1 MIDWHSHI
9 LPKVDDGS
17 RDIEESKRL
26 LELLAEQGVTTVV
39 ATPHF
44 IADNESVPNFI
55 ERRNAAYNKL
65 KDYEITSKVKILLGA
80 EVMYYSGIS
89 RLEELRS
96 LCIENTRLLLLEM
109 PIATWTEYT
118 VKELIE
124 TATTKNIVLILAHVE
139 RALKLQ
145 SKNTMH
151 RLMGAGVLMQV
162 NASFFTDA
170 RTRRKALKLLK
181 KGNIQ
186 LVGSDC
192 HNTSERPPE
201 IGKAYEIINR
211 KFGEDFVSSLNE
223 YGKSVLV

>member
-17 RDIEESKRL
+17 RDVEESKGL

-44 IADNESVPNFI
+44 IADNESVSKFI
-55 ERRNAAYNKL
+55 ERRNAAYENL
-65 KDYEITSKVKILLGA
+65 KNIEVVDKPKIFLGA
-80 EVMYYSGIS
+80 EVEYYSGIS
-89 RLEELRS
+89 RLQELRH
-96 LCIENTRLLLLEM
+96 LCIEKTGLLLLEM

-124 TATTKNIVLILAHVE
+124 IATTKNVVLILAHIE

-145 SKNTMH
+145 SPKTMQ
-151 RLMGAGVLMQV
+151 RLIQAGILMQV
-162 NASFFTDA
+162 NASFFTDV
-170 RTRRKALKLLK
+170 RTKRKALRLLK
-181 KGNIQ
+181 KGDIQ

-192 HNTSERPPE
+192 HSLDERPPE
-201 IGKAYEIINR
+201 IGKAYEIIRR
-211 KFGEDFVSSLNE
+211 KFGEDFVNHFNE
-223 YGKSVLV
+223 YGNSVLV